1 MLQASGVP
9 QCYTVQMEVGMK
21 ILKYGP
27 LQIEYLV
34 KKKWLLLLFLLLSR
48 SFDKR
53 MSYSSQLKCLVKTYV
68 SAIISYYPSD

>member
-34 KKKWLLLLFLLLSR
+34 KKKMVITPFS
-48 SFDKR
+48 
-53 MSYSSQLKCLVKTYV
+53 V
-68 SAIISYYPSD
+68 IISQF